1 MLPDSLRGSYTIYK
15 EDTDS
20 VAAWL
25 ASTAKQCGYPLDLL
39 TTPGGDLPSQKGSR
53 TKGKA
58 RKLAKTT
65 TSTNGGCSESAR
77 SGSTTYIIA
86 IKDFIPL
93 AEHIV
98 AYQTPSV
105 KVPTT
110 LVKSLDR
117 AIALRQKH
125 NSWFDDVGRTSKGNG
140 HSYFLGVL
148 EQVREILRRCMPP
161 DTAIDPMPQPLAGL
175 NADATSRT
183 HICNAFMD
191 LSLNDIRD
199 KYSDLASILKNSKL
213 LTKFDDEARYRVE
226 NFMMAEVQYLAV
238 HCLSTDIDL
247 IIQSTLRLFAA
258 ASKENMSLMD
268 VCKTKRTAAGIP
280 TWSPTVVL
288 ICRSTAYVWQSGRDA
303 QFSAD
308 C

>member
-1 MLPDSLRGSYTIYK
+1 MLTDSLRGSYTIYK

-53 TKGKA
+53 MKGKA
-58 RKLAKTT
+58 RKLAKTA
-65 TSTNGGCSESAR
+65 TSTNGGSSESAR
-77 SGSTTYIIA
+77 SGPTTYTIA

-93 AEHIV
+93 AEHIF
-98 AYQTPSV
+98 AYQKPPVKIPSAFI
-105 KVPTT
+105 
-110 LVKSLDR
+110 KSLDR

-125 NSWFDDVGRTSKGNG
+125 NSWFKDVGRSSEGDG
-140 HSYFLGVL
+140 HTFFLGVL
-148 EQVREILRRCMPP
+148 EQVREILKRCMPP
-161 DTAIDPMPQPLAGL
+161 DMAIEPMPPDMAIDPMPRTLAVL

-213 LTKFDDEARYRVE
+213 LTKFDDEARYRIE
-226 NFMMAEVQYLAV
+226 NFMMAEEQYLAV
-238 HCLSTDIDL
+238 HYDEVFVLCCGKQRRKYEFDGCV
-247 IIQSTLRLFAA
+247 Q
-258 ASKENMSLMD
+258 N
-268 VCKTKRTAAGIP
+268 KTYSSRD
-280 TWSPTVVL
+280 SHVVTH
-288 ICRSTAYVWQSGRDA
+288 RSTNLPFNCLCMAERTGCPV
-303 QFSAD
+303 FS
-308 C
+308 